1 MKSTGFNTFH
11 FEAVA
16 AYGRF
21 YCCKYCCLSEGSSP
35 TGFINSGEVRLSFIL
50 FNFFKSGIDDIFPGG
65 EISQGKIVQNVW
77 QLNHLARI
85 HDDVAVIS
93 FFFLNPFFP
102 NVVLPTI

>member
-1 MKSTGFNTFH
+1 M
-11 FEAVA
+11 
-16 AYGRF
+16 
-21 YCCKYCCLSEGSSP
+21 
-35 TGFINSGEVRLSFIL
+35 SFIL